1 MFVLRSSISVQ
12 VSTAIF
18 GINKDEEE
26 KGGGGGEKKANEEEK
41 KKIKKREGTFIIVPS
56 L

>member
-26 KGGGGGEKKANEEEK
+26 KGGGGGQISIWRVEKKN
-41 KKIKKREGTFIIVPS
+41 
-56 L
+56 

>member
-1 MFVLRSSISVQ
+1 MELLSRFSHIWLHWNFDIFDIGMFVLRSSISVQ

-26 KGGGGGEKKANEEEK
+26 KGGGVK
-41 KKIKKREGTFIIVPS
+41 
-56 L
+56 

>member
-26 KGGGGGEKKANEEEK
+26 KGGGGQISIWRVEKKN
-41 KKIKKREGTFIIVPS
+41 
-56 L
+56 

>member
-26 KGGGGGEKKANEEEK
+26 KGGGVKKAFGELK
-41 KKIKKREGTFIIVPS
+41 KKNNKREGTFIIVPS